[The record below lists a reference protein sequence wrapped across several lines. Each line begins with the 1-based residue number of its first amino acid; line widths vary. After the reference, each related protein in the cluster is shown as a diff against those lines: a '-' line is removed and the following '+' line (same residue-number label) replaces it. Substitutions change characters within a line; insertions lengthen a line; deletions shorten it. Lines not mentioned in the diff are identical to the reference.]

1 MPAATMLA
9 RCLALVVA
17 TDGAAAQEMDRDA
30 SRQPS
35 SAAKEPSSGGEA
47 PESGGTMQ
55 PEGAFVLAGA
65 HLSLALDRADGPEL
79 SVGGEVSVAHLTA
92 DLFWAGSYLDGV
104 YSTRSD
110 EWRMSIGPEIGFG
123 FLGLDAGYVL
133 KLGGE
138 HSTQHG
144 IVVRPMLTA
153 GVVTAFFRSA
163 WLFGEHG
170 DWSGEVGILVKLSIE
185 L

>member
-1 MPAATMLA
+1 
-9 RCLALVVA
+9 
-17 TDGAAAQEMDRDA
+17 
-30 SRQPS
+30 
-35 SAAKEPSSGGEA
+35 
-47 PESGGTMQ
+47 MQ

-65 HLSLALDRADGPEL
+65 HLALALDRADGPEL
-79 SVGGEVSVAHLTA
+79 SVGGEVSFAHLSE
-92 DLFWAGSYLDGV
+92 DLFWTGGYLDGV

-110 EWRMSIGPEIGFG
+110 EWRMSVGPEIGFG

-163 WLFGEHG
+163 WLTGAHA
-170 DWSGEVGILVKLSIE
+170 DWSGEIGILAKFPIE